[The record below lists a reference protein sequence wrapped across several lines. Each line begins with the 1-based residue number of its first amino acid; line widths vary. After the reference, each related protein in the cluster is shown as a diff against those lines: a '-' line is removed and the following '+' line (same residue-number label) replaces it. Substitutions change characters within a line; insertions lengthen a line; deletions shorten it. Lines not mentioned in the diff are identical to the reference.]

1 MKTKHTPETVLKML
15 QDIKQL
21 LDNNNYNTAYIV
33 KKYPSFSKFRKIL
46 YSKGLIKENSYGKR
60 QWVSIPPNII
70 MSREVLRIFI
80 SNTEEEYRYV
90 RKNSNYKNAMEMAKE
105 IRLDGEKWISAVQ
118 RACAMMKGEK
128 EKLNSE
134 GGALPMQTFSEV
146 FENKEIKKSVGK
158 PLRELPPADLEE
170 MIEAKNEEIQELHDA
185 YITELKQ
192 NKKYKHQLDIEQMA
206 NKSYKQR
213 VENAEKQKTLYID
226 KLTNDS
232 IQKLENIVEKQKDKI
247 EKLNEG
253 CNIMLSNKD
262 KDIELLQNTIK
273 ERDNEIREANNEI
286 ENLENR
292 LRVYKAKEIMTKQEI
307 KSDTVINT
315 NNSFPPKPYFYRDLT
330 PQEKMGTKPLT
341 SKSSKTFKLFGIPI
355 FTIDN
360 K

>member
-33 KKYPSFSKFRKIL
+33 KKYPSYSKFRKIL
-46 YSKGLIKENSYGKR
+46 YSKGLIKENNYAKR

-70 MSREVLRIFI
+70 MAREVLRIFI
-80 SNTEEEYRYV
+80 SNTEQEYRYV
-90 RKNSNYKNAMEMAKE
+90 RRNSNYKNAMEMAKE

-118 RACAMMKGEK
+118 RACAIMKGEK

-134 GGALPMQTFSEV
+134 GGALSMQTFSEG

-170 MIEAKNEEIQELHDA
+170 MIEAKNEEIQELNDA
-185 YITELKQ
+185 YETQQKQ
-192 NKKYKHQLDIEQMA
+192 IKKYKRQLDIEQMA

-213 VENAEKQKTLYID
+213 VENAEKQKTSYID
-226 KLTNDS
+226 KLTNNT
-232 IQKLENIVEKQKDKI
+232 IQELKNTVEKQKDKI

-253 CNIMLSNKD
+253 CNIMLSD
-262 KDIELLQNTIK
+262 KNEDIEQLQNTIK
-273 ERDNEIREANNEI
+273 ELENEIREADNEI

-292 LRVYKAKEIMTKQEI
+292 LKVYKAKEIMTKQEI

-315 NNSFPPKPYFYRDLT
+315 NNSFPPEPYFYRDLT
-330 PQEKMGTKPLT
+330 PQERMGKEPLT
-341 SKSSKTFKLFGIPI
+341 STSSKTFKLFGIPI